1 MDKSIIKTA
10 IPGPKSKA
18 ALQKQIQWESDAISY
33 PKRLPIAL
41 DKAYGSYVQ
50 DIDGNIF
57 IDFLL
62 GAGSLP
68 LGHSHPELVDEVYK
82 QAKKLTLGLDFPTP
96 IKEAFTEAHIN
107 MLPENLRN
115 SYKLH
120 FCGPTGA
127 DAVEAA
133 IKLAKIST
141 GHQEIISFRGGY
153 HGCTNGALSVTG
165 NRQMKKNFLGLMPGV
180 HFFPFGSESHSQT
193 SWVMNSQQL
202 DAGMFLESALRDANS
217 GLGNI
222 AAIILELV
230 QGEGGLYVAEK
241 SFVSKVYRLSREFNI
256 PLIIDEIQT
265 GCGRTGTWYAF
276 EQYDIEP
283 DIFITSK
290 GTSGIG
296 LPSSLMFYKKELKNW
311 MAGNH
316 IGTFRGNQLAFS
328 AGVNAIKI
336 IKEERILDN
345 VVKMSQIIVD
355 KLNTLKIKFPFLG
368 EIRGKGLMLGVEILD
383 PECKDADEKGAKKI
397 QELTLQNGLIIEVGG
412 RNDTVIRLLPPLN
425 VGIETVNESLLILE
439 KVFTCYENLINEKS
453 C

>member
-1 MDKSIIKTA
+1 MEKSIIKTE
-10 IPGPKSKA
+10 IPGPKSKI
-18 ALQKQIQWESDAISY
+18 ALQKQAQWESDAISY

-41 DKAYGSYVQ
+41 DRACGSYVQ
-50 DIDGNIF
+50 DVDGNVF

-68 LGHSHPELVDEVYK
+68 LGHSHPELVDEVCK
-82 QAKKLTLGLDFPTP
+82 QAKKLSLGLDFPTP
-96 IKEAFTEAHIN
+96 IKETFTEAHFS
-107 MLPENLRN
+107 MLPEKLRD

-133 IKLAKIST
+133 IKLAKVST

-153 HGCTNGALSVTG
+153 HGCTTGALAVTG
-165 NRQMKKNFLGLMPGV
+165 NRQMKKDFLGLMPGV

-241 SFVSKVYRLSREFNI
+241 SFVSKIYQLSREFNI

-283 DIFITSK
+283 DIFVTSK

-296 LPSSLMFYKKELKNW
+296 LPSSLMFYKKTYKNW
-311 MAGNH
+311 LSGNH

-328 AGVNAIKI
+328 AGVKAIQI
-336 IKEERILDN
+336 IKQENVLDN
-345 VVKMSQIIVD
+345 VKMMSSIIID
-355 KLNTLKIKFPFLG
+355 KLNALKIKFPFLG

-383 PECKDADEKGAKKI
+383 PEREEADEKGAKEI
-397 QELTLQNGLIIEVGG
+397 QKLALQRGLITELGG
-412 RNDTVIRLLPPLN
+412 RNDTVLRLLPPLN
-425 VGIETVNESLLILE
+425 IDIKTINEAFQILE
-439 KVFTCYENLINEKS
+439 EVFICYNNMIHKEE
-453 C
+453 